1 MPPPRKCLVPSLK
14 HGLVLQSE
22 PWNRM
27 FTSTSV
33 SQRVGLNRRSLR
45 GAGDI
50 AGIAAG
56 GGYVWLSHTDDTLT
70 RIDIN
75 TGAARLTEPANAL
88 ASFKAH

>member
-1 MPPPRKCLVPSLK
+1 MDWCSNPNHRSDVYIDVSIATGRAEPPIPA
-14 HGLVLQSE
+14 
-22 PWNRM
+22 
-27 FTSTSV
+27 
-33 SQRVGLNRRSLR
+33 